1 MSKKPPID
9 WGKIAAACR
18 EGTQSTRQIARQFG
32 IPESTLRK
40 RIKAEG
46 WNAAKPPQRCAVPSN
61 RAVAHKPGTPDATQG
76 DAAAIEERMLRL
88 VDHLT
93 KELEETTAQHDAIIE
108 AIETE
113 TADDPSPRRRA
124 AMLKA
129 VSHAT
134 RSSTL
139 KTLAQAAALLGD
151 KATGKP
157 GKKAQQKAAAEVA
170 STGRFSPMRAPKL
183 VVDNGT

>member
-1 MSKKPPID
+1 LSKKPPID
-9 WGKIAAACR
+9 WGQIATACR
-18 EGTQSTRQIARQFG
+18 EGTRSTRQIARQFG

-40 RIKAEG
+40 RVKAEG
-46 WNAAKPPQRCAVPSN
+46 WHAPKPPKRCAAPSN
-61 RAVAHKPGTPDATQG
+61 RAVAHKPEALDVAQD
-76 DAAAIEERMLRL
+76 DAAAIETRMLRL

-113 TADDPSPRRRA
+113 TADDPGPRRRA

-139 KTLAQAAALLGD
+139 RTLAQAAALLGE
-151 KATGKP
+151 KAAGKP

>member
-1 MSKKPPID
+1 MLKKPPID
-9 WGKIAAACR
+9 WGQIAAACR
-18 EGTQSTRQIARQFG
+18 EGTRSTRQIARQFG

-40 RIKAEG
+40 RIKTEG
-46 WNAAKPPQRCAVPSN
+46 WHAPKQPRRCAAPSN
-61 RAVAHKPGTPDATQG
+61 RAVAHKSDALDAAQG
-76 DAAAIEERMLRL
+76 DAAAIETRMLRL

-113 TADDPSPRRRA
+113 TADDASPRRRA

-139 KTLAQAAALLGD
+139 KTLAQAAALLGE
-151 KATGKP
+151 KAAGKP